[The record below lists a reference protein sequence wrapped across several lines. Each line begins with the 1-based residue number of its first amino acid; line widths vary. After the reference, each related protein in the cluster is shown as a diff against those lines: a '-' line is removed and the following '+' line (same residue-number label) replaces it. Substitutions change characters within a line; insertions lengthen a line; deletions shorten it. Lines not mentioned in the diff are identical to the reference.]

1 MIEFFMA
8 EIQEKGEL
16 GLPVRMEVL
25 DPVDPDEE
33 EAYEREVMLAYQ
45 QKPDNYEEI
54 LKVKLHDGSAHRKD
68 LQAKKGKTAKKQEV
82 ESSESE
88 DGPLLSS
95 QHAIVIGDSEQL
107 YELVPGPPL
116 SFLPILSKVNAE

>member
-1 MIEFFMA
+1 MDA
-8 EIQEKGEL
+8 
-16 GLPVRMEVL
+16 L
-25 DPVDPDEE
+25 DPVDPGEE

-54 LKVKLHDGSAHRKD
+54 LKVKLHDGTAKQKD
-68 LQAKKGKTAKKQEV
+68 LHPKRGRPTKKPVV

-88 DGPLLSS
+88 EESFFSS
-95 QHAIVIGDSEQL
+95 QHTMVIGNSDSSDEQL

-116 SFLPILSKVNAE
+116 SFV